1 MKPNTLFQV
10 RFKPSV
16 KPPRGWTH
24 SAHYNVLNYDRHHN
38 KYLIGKTWLP
48 AKYFIK
54 IEVQDAPVFD
64 KPVLRTIKSLKE
76 NECIEIPND
85 AIRDLVLEQAERE
98 GLKWV
103 SGKNAK
109 DGKYSTPHFLCCK
122 SLGFIENT
130 LVIDRF
136 NVPKNKLPASKFVEV
151 PQESSVM
158 NLKRIIDEQCEK
170 DIKLSEQLDGIK
182 HEGGMPVLTHLIK
195 EGIKNAESL
204 PETDWSKV
212 PFPEG
217 YLVPK
222 GIICVNLVDAV
233 WNDFI
238 IPSGYKLKSLQD
250 SAAPYLENL
259 EGFHRTQFDHYSD
272 GYVDA
277 CLKSDNLAPL
287 NATDHPNHPEFGK
300 KQEGVLS
307 NLPTAVDLLKHHFD
321 TQFEKQEEPITNQ
334 WITNE
339 SRVNF
344 KQNIGRRFELVMANG
359 KIEEGI
365 VVMENS
371 VQAND
376 ADGGAWSF
384 DVNSDGTLKSG
395 SDSFRFR
402 WISDKPLQPI
412 TETQKDECKAAEERI
427 KELERI
433 CELRLQDNDGLADE
447 CDKWKTMLTATN
459 QHIDK
464 LRDICQ
470 IASSTG
476 SKEIMQSVL
485 KSIATGEI

>member
-287 NATDHPNHPEFGK
+287 NPTDHPNHPEFGK
-300 KQEGVLS
+300 KQE
-307 NLPTAVDLLKHHFD
+307 
-321 TQFEKQEEPITNQ
+321 E
-334 WITNE
+334 
-339 SRVNF
+339 
-344 KQNIGRRFELVMANG
+344 
-359 KIEEGI
+359 
-365 VVMENS
+365 
-371 VQAND
+371 
-376 ADGGAWSF
+376 
-384 DVNSDGTLKSG
+384 
-395 SDSFRFR
+395 
-402 WISDKPLQPI
+402 PI
-412 TETQKDECKAAEERI
+412 TETQKDDCKAADERI

-470 IASSTG
+470 IASTTG

-485 KSIATGEI
+485 KSISNGEI